1 MKRTLL
7 FVLALVAVGCA
18 EESMTAEVQS
28 TSARVTTLEQRLE
41 NAERGLATAE
51 RRLATLESAS
61 ATQPQ
66 TRSQPEAT
74 SEKWKDLSLWN
85 QLRPAMIEARVKSI
99 LGEPTEVSLGS
110 GEMVFIYHD
119 DDGRNDPCR
128 GLVYFQTYTS
138 PNNVRATIRPRD
150 CD

>member
-1 MKRTLL
+1 MKKTLL
-7 FVLALVAVGCA
+7 FVLALIAAGCA
-18 EESMTAEVQS
+18 DESMTAEVQS

-85 QLRPAMIEARVKSI
+85 QLRPGMTEARVKSI
-99 LGEPTEVSLGS
+99 LGEPNEVLLNSGS
-110 GEMVFIYHD
+110 MGFSYYEGDRRTRCWGIVWF
-119 DDGRNDPCR
+119 
-128 GLVYFQTYTS
+128 S
-138 PNNVRATIRPRD
+138 TIRSTNTLRDTNRPRD
-150 CD
+150 CN

>member
-1 MKRTLL
+1 MKKALL
-7 FVLALVAVGCA
+7 FALALVAAGCA

-85 QLRPAMIEARVKSI
+85 QLRPGMTEAQVKSI
-99 LGEPTEVSLGS
+99 LGEPTEVFLNPGNMGFGYGESS
-110 GEMVFIYHD
+110 GRC
-119 DDGRNDPCR
+119 RNGAVWFSTIR
-128 GLVYFQTYTS
+128 GTNTLRNT
-138 PNNVRATIRPRD
+138 ARPRD
-150 CD
+150 CN